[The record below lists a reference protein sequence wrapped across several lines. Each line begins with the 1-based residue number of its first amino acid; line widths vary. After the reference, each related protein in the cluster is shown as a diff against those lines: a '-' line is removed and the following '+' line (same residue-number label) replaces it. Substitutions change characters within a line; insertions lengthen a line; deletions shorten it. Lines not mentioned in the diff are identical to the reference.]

1 MPACLSGEVIEITR
15 PEGAGRSVR
24 IAVQTGKFA
33 YMFRCHR
40 EFIVRVCALFAL
52 LLASPAAAHENHNQ
66 LGAGPGP
73 AVEEGS
79 RSDKATSP
87 AVANMHENM
96 ADAHEEAMEDHHAAA
111 DENRT
116 FGQRLVSWLGRL
128 HTLVIH
134 FPIAMFVGA
143 LGVELYGAWRKDRS
157 LEGAARVMLVIGA
170 IGAIAAA
177 ALGWFAG
184 GFYLTD
190 RNVVLMIHRW
200 LGTAIALFGIVL
212 VYAAARAHRAAERPR
227 TPYWAFLGLMTL
239 AIAVQGYLGGTFM
252 HGGMD
257 HMAF

>member
-1 MPACLSGEVIEITR
+1 MLRTH
-15 PEGAGRSVR
+15 RSILR
-24 IAVQTGKFA
+24 
-33 YMFRCHR
+33 
-40 EFIVRVCALFAL
+40 ALVLLIL
-52 LLASPAAAHENHNQ
+52 LLGAPAMSHENHDQ

-73 AVEEGS
+73 SVET
-79 RSDKATSP
+79 TSAP
-87 AVANMHENM
+87 AAPAMANMHESM
-96 ADAHEEAMEDHHAAA
+96 ADAHEEAMADHHAAA

-128 HTLVIH
+128 HSLVVH

-143 LGVELYGAWRKDRS
+143 LAVELYGIRRKDRS
-157 LEGAARVMLVIGA
+157 FEQAARVMLVIGA

-190 RNVVLMIHRW
+190 RNIVLMIHRW
-200 LGTAIALFGIVL
+200 LGTAIALFGVAL
-212 VYAAARAHRAAERPR
+212 VFAATRAHRAAERPR
-227 TPYWAFLGLMTL
+227 TVYWALLGMMTL

-252 HGGMD
+252 HGGMN